1 MKKFVDW
8 IRNLSLIQQL
18 FIIILVSITIFSMLV
33 FGYLNVSIDNYA
45 EEQLY
50 SLMKRSQDEVIF
62 AYESGIKNAEALNK
76 RIPNNM
82 EHIILSKG
90 KQVTHYGTSYFNTTV
105 VKEAKKL
112 IDFEGEILVSTVKI
126 DETLYYFYFQKFDK
140 NMMIVTIADTG
151 FSQLMRKSLLSG
163 VVDILLIVM
172 LLIFFILLFWVGSII
187 YPINQIK
194 AYIDK
199 IRKGQPAF
207 MLVNRDDEIGL
218 LANSVV
224 AMQRELETQEK
235 VKMEMLHNISHD
247 FKTPIATIKSYAESI
262 KDGVYPYDTLEKSV
276 DVIYDNAN
284 RLEKK
289 VQSLLL
295 LNRFSYIL
303 DESSDI
309 HEISM
314 QDIINKTILGV
325 KVIRPDMNIEVD
337 LKEVFFM
344 GNQESWRVVV
354 ENIFDNALRY
364 AKSKI
369 TIILNEEDGLLI
381 ENDGPLLEESKIN
394 SFFKP
399 YEKGETGQFG
409 LGLSIVKRVCNVY
422 GYEVTAF
429 NQNDLVVFK
438 IDLKNKPKK
447 PVGKTPEK
455 KRR

>member
-1 MKKFVDW
+1 MKRFIDW

-18 FIIILVSITIFSMLV
+18 FIIILVSVMIFSLLV
-33 FGYLNVSIDNYA
+33 FGYLNASIDNYA
-45 EEQLY
+45 ETQLY
-50 SLMKRSQDEVIF
+50 TLMKSSQDEVIF
-62 AYESGIKNAEALNK
+62 AYESGIKNAEALNQ

-82 EHIILSKG
+82 EHIIFSKG
-90 KQVTHYGTSYFNTTV
+90 KQVTHYGTSYFNSAV
-105 VKEAKKL
+105 VKKAKTL
-112 IDFEGEILVSTVKI
+112 TDFEGDFLEASDRIE
-126 DETLYYFYFQKFDK
+126 ETRYYFCYQKFSK
-140 NMMIVTIADTG
+140 NMMIITIADTG
-151 FSQLMRKSLLSG
+151 YSQLMRKSLLSG

-199 IRKGQPAF
+199 IRTGKPAF
-207 MLVNRDDEIGL
+207 MLVSRNDEIGL
-218 LANSVV
+218 LADSVV

-309 HEISM
+309 HEIAM
-314 QDIINKTILGV
+314 QEIINKTILGV
-325 KVIRPDMNIEVD
+325 KVIRPDMNIEAN

-369 TIILNEEDGLLI
+369 TVILNEEDGLLI
-381 ENDGPLLEESKIN
+381 KNDGPLLEENKIK

-447 PVGKTPEK
+447 QASKGTEK